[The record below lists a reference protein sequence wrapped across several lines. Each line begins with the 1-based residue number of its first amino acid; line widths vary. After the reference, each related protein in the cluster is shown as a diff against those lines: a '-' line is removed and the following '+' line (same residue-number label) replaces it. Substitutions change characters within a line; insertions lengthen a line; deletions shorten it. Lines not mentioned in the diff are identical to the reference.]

1 MPQILRGWTRP
12 GPRDQPT
19 RPAFHRSRLSF
30 AALEDS
36 AFVSMASTCPPLNDA
51 IGEGGCV
58 PVNRVKRDEMWS
70 SAPARLNRRR
80 RAQDSRTPRRLSLI
94 RVAARAWTGQV
105 YAGDTSGSVTYN
117 PLAGRKPVIGFM
129 TDMIRFVLRFIGFWC
144 LAASFVVIVVDG
156 TRSIAA
162 SELVMSSALSA
173 WSSAFPLSFNKAQTA
188 LSMLSPTLWTHLALP
203 FLELPLFAVLA
214 VLGVVLMVLGRPA
227 RRARGGIR

>member
-1 MPQILRGWTRP
+1 
-12 GPRDQPT
+12 
-19 RPAFHRSRLSF
+19 
-30 AALEDS
+30 
-36 AFVSMASTCPPLNDA
+36 
-51 IGEGGCV
+51 
-58 PVNRVKRDEMWS
+58 
-70 SAPARLNRRR
+70 
-80 RAQDSRTPRRLSLI
+80 
-94 RVAARAWTGQV
+94 
-105 YAGDTSGSVTYN
+105 
-117 PLAGRKPVIGFM
+117 M